1 MMIANIQYL
10 RFLAAFLVI
19 YAHANLAV
27 YGITPQITNLGGVGV
42 DIFFIISGFI
52 MPYIIYGGLYKDGMT
67 PKLTPLGFIKR
78 RITRIWPLYL
88 VATLVVVFISWLV
101 DSGAI
106 SQPTADFAYIFNG
119 SRLDLMWIIKTMTFM
134 NFDKPPILGIGW
146 TLQFEFLFYFL
157 LAGLLA
163 IGIKKA
169 NSLEFYSVCALVVFG
184 AGNALAHGESKVL
197 ITLSSQMFIEFILGM
212 YLYRMYSAGCILPK
226 WLAWIGIAS
235 FFPLFAFANSGVFA
249 YNDYSRLLTWGI
261 PAFVIVWS
269 ALSLEGVIPHNR
281 TFLLLGD
288 SSYSLYLSHGI
299 SAPVFLF
306 IWTQLDLDKTVSVVP
321 YVIVY
326 YIYCQVIA
334 LACYKLIEKPVNGWI
349 KKKAYGK
356 AK

>member
-1 MMIANIQYL
+1 MIANIQYL

-52 MPYIIYGGLYKDGMT
+52 MPYIIYGGLYKDGMV
-67 PKLTPLGFIKR
+67 PKLTPIGFIKR

-88 VATLVVVFISWLV
+88 VATVVVVFISWLV
-101 DSGAI
+101 SSGAI

-119 SRLDLMWIIKTMTFM
+119 SRLDASWIFKTMTFM
-134 NFDKPPILGIGW
+134 NFDRPPILGIGW

-157 LAGLLA
+157 LAGLL
-163 IGIKKA
+163 ILGIKKA
-169 NSLEFYSVCALVVFG
+169 NSLEFFAIFALVLFA
-184 AGNALAHGESKVL
+184 AGSAITHGESRVL
-197 ITLSSQMFIEFILGM
+197 VTLSSQMFIEFILGM
-212 YLYRMYSAGCILPK
+212 YLYRMYSSGCVLPK
-226 WLAWIGIAS
+226 WLAWIGIIS
-235 FFPLFAFANSGVFA
+235 FFPLFAFTNSGVFA
-249 YNDYSRLLTWGI
+249 YNDYSRLLTWGV

-269 ALSLEGVIPHNR
+269 ALSLEGHIPHSR
-281 TFLLLGD
+281 IFLLLGD

-299 SAPVFLF
+299 SAPIFLF
-306 IWTQLDLDKTVSVVP
+306 AWTKLGLDKTVSIIP
-321 YVIVY
+321 YVVIY
-326 YIYCQVIA
+326 YFYCQAIA

-356 AK
+356 NK